1 MDAKGELFV
10 GSIAF
15 SFFVCFGLV
24 LTIFWIWMLVDCLIN
39 ESSQG
44 NDKIIWALV
53 IVLTHFLGAFLY
65 FVIRRP
71 QRIRE
76 LGH

>member
-1 MDAKGELFV
+1 MAEVGMAFEGIFIAPLF
-10 GSIAF
+10 
-15 SFFVCFGLV
+15 CFGLIFT
-24 LTIFWIWMLVDCLIN
+24 LFWIWMLVDCLMN

-53 IVLTHFLGAFLY
+53 IVLTHFVGAFLY
-65 FVIRRP
+65 FVVRRP
-71 QRIRE
+71 RRIKE